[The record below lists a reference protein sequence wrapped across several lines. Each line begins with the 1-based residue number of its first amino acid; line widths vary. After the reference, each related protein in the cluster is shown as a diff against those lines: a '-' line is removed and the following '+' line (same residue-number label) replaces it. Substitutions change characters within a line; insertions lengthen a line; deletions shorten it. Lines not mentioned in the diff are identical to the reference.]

1 MRPPSRSTTGSR
13 PPQKSI
19 VGDAENEPSRRT
31 PRSHS
36 GPPSQRPAA
45 GRPGGASATPRRVA
59 AGYQIMVARVFGS
72 DDDML
77 KRRNVSEPT
86 NPVTNAGTA
95 VPEGLGPYRIE
106 RQLGRGGM
114 GEVFLAR
121 DERLGRAVAVKRI
134 RSDAPPAAEARRR
147 LRREARAVAR
157 LNHPAVVQVYDV
169 LEAAGHDWIVLE
181 YVPGTSLAELA
192 SDGGLAAAQ
201 ALALGRQIAEGLAHA
216 HERGILHRD
225 LKAEN
230 VRVTPDGRAKI
241 LDLGL
246 AKSAA
251 ERTAGDGDED
261 GSLTVAGGLVGTPRA
276 MAPEQVAGGTVDHR
290 ADLFSFGVLLY
301 ELFAGRSPFQAPSAA
316 ATLRRVLAERPVP
329 LRQIRPELPR
339 ELSDLVAELLAA
351 EPAERPAGAAE
362 AARRLAAVAE
372 LPEIAVLGPP
382 AQWLAVPGMS
392 EAPTAEKAP
401 RPGVPQR
408 LPAARA
414 VRRRRPASA
423 ANAAD
428 GAPLHRWPARRTAAG
443 AATAA
448 ALGAAAISLVA
459 LRFHATD
466 PPLVLAVLP
475 PAVAWSGEGAGQAAA
490 IGAAVHAALLDSLAS
505 TRGVLPLDA
514 SEVDAAPPSP
524 TAAARATAADEV
536 LRSLVSCDAGECQV
550 VLHRLDGDGGRVLAT
565 SRPFVVP
572 AQPEDRLALANAV
585 GVQLRRQLYPEAGR
599 GEEVG
604 GLDVRD
610 ADYVAYLE
618 VRRRLEEG
626 QTPRPEDPERL
637 AELARSSPRFLEG
650 WLLAARVNRALGRL
664 EEADDAALAAETLA
678 PDDPRPL
685 AERIDL
691 AVARGR
697 HDEAETLLGE
707 LARRAPGDQ
716 RVARARV
723 RLHLAGGRFGEA
735 VAAAHELVARRPS
748 WRNLWDL
755 ANAQMLANERP
766 AAEQTLEELLRISPG
781 NRWGLAK
788 RAELEVF
795 CDRLDAAAA
804 TYHEL
809 LEVAPLATHLRN
821 LAWIELLR
829 GRHAAAIDAG
839 RRALDLDPAHARTRL
854 NLALAHD
861 GLGQTAA
868 AGAIYRQLVDESSVV
883 DGAADPTDGLLRAQS
898 EVRLG
903 RPRDAVRTVRQV
915 LSATPQADPQVLY
928 MAAQVFALAGER
940 LSALDAAERAL
951 AAGIGVRWFAVP
963 AFDALSDGGE
973 LRALLDGHAGR
984 CGGPK
989 GAPPGP
995 AGIKAAAR

>member
-1 MRPPSRSTTGSR
+1 
-13 PPQKSI
+13 
-19 VGDAENEPSRRT
+19 
-31 PRSHS
+31 
-36 GPPSQRPAA
+36 
-45 GRPGGASATPRRVA
+45 
-59 AGYQIMVARVFGS
+59 
-72 DDDML
+72 
-77 KRRNVSEPT
+77 
-86 NPVTNAGTA
+86 VTGTA
-95 VPEGLGPYRIE
+95 VPERLGPYRIE
-106 RQLGRGGM
+106 RRLGQGGM

-121 DERLGRAVAVKRI
+121 DERLGRPVAVKRI
-134 RSDAPPAAEARRR
+134 RSDGPPAAEARRR
-147 LRREARAVAR
+147 LRREARAVAQ

-169 LEAAGHDWIVLE
+169 LEAEGHDWIVLE

-192 SDGGLAAAQ
+192 NDGGLPAPQ
-201 ALALGRQIAEGLAHA
+201 AVALGRQIAEGLAHA

-230 VRVTPDGRAKI
+230 VLVTADGRAKI

-246 AKSAA
+246 AKRAPGRAA
-251 ERTAGDGDED
+251 GEGEED
-261 GSLTVAGGLVGTPRA
+261 RPLTVAGGIVGTPRA

-316 ATLRRVLAERPVP
+316 ATLRRVLAERPAP
-329 LRQIRPELPR
+329 LRQVRPELPA
-339 ELSDLVAELLAA
+339 ELADLVTELLAA
-351 EPAERPAGAAE
+351 EPTERPAGAAE
-362 AARRLAAVAE
+362 VARRLAAVAE

-382 AQWLAVPGMS
+382 AQWLAAPGMS
-392 EAPTAEKAP
+392 EAPTAGTDP
-401 RPGVPQR
+401 RPAVPQR

-414 VRRRRPASA
+414 VRRHRPASA
-423 ANAAD
+423 ANAA
-428 GAPLHRWPARRTAAG
+428 GAAPLRRRPTRRRAVAA
-443 AATAA
+443 AAAA
-448 ALGAAAISLVA
+448 ALGAAAIALVA

-475 PAVAWSGEGAGQAAA
+475 PAVAWSGEGGGQAAA

-505 TRGVLPLDA
+505 TRGLLPLDA

-524 TAAARATAADEV
+524 AAAARATAADEV

-550 VLHRLDGDGGRVLAT
+550 VLHRLDGAGGRVLAA

-572 AQPEDRLALANAV
+572 AQSEDRLALANAV
-585 GVQLRRQLYPEAGR
+585 GVQLRRQLYPEAG
-599 GEEVG
+599 GEAPG

-618 VRRRLEEG
+618 IRRRLEEG
-626 QTPRPEDPERL
+626 ETPRPEDLERL
-637 AELARSSPRFLEG
+637 AALARSSPRFLEG
-650 WLLAARVNRALGRL
+650 WLLAARVGRALGHL
-664 EEADDAALAAETLA
+664 DEAEDAALAAEGLA

-697 HDEAETLLGE
+697 YDDAETLLGE
-707 LARRAPGDQ
+707 LARRAPGDP

-723 RLHLAGGRFGEA
+723 RLLLAGGRFGEA

-766 AAEQTLEELLRISPG
+766 AAERTLDELLRISPG
-781 NRWGLAK
+781 NRWGLTK

-809 LEVAPLATHLRN
+809 LEVAPLANHLRN

-861 GLGQTAA
+861 ALGQTAA

-883 DGAADPTDGLLRAQS
+883 NGAADPTAGLLRAQS

-915 LSATPQADPQVLY
+915 LSASPQADPQVLY

-963 AFDALSDGGE
+963 AFDALSGDGE
-973 LRALLDGHAGR
+973 LRALLDGHGGR
-984 CGGPK
+984 CE
-989 GAPPGP
+989 
-995 AGIKAAAR
+995 